1 MRIKGSSLRVLI
13 LAVLLAAAAV
23 ALLLVQPG
31 ISPVA
36 GKETPA
42 GSKGIGAVP
51 QRVVS
56 QSGSVAGDRAALV
69 AFYHATNGNKWR
81 RAKSVGWLTDAPLDK
96 WYGVDTDRNGRVTEL
111 DLTES
116 GLTGYIPAELGN
128 LSNLTALYL
137 DYNRL
142 SGPLPVELGNL
153 SNLTALYLHD
163 NRLSG
168 PLSPSLG
175 GLINL
180 TELDLVNNQFT
191 GWIPPELGGLINM
204 SVVWLAGNEWVGC
217 IPDALRDVPLNDL
230 EVLGLD
236 FCDALPAVPSFV
248 GGNNFLVKLKWEPS
262 SDVDGHLV
270 HVYRILEPEEPIREV
285 YLSAD
290 AVEATVALLGGKTY
304 EFEVCAYT
312 GSPSLQPSCD
322 WSGRKIFSVGEQ
334 EFITTLLIT
343 LREDLE
349 VVYLMDTSGS
359 MSGEKINKLKQALAC
374 IRDRGAEEGDR
385 PDNDE
390 CDLEHVPVVQNTRA
404 ALVDFDSRSRV
415 VFNLTETGS
424 GSWIEEWN
432 DGIASL
438 HAGGGTNMY
447 SALQFASD
455 MLPDTSV
462 CPTPDSCREREIV
475 LMSDGLA
482 GDSHLATSTIKALQA
497 KGIVVRTF
505 AFGFGREADDAALRY
520 IANETGGHFTPAK

>member
-1 MRIKGSSLRVLI
+1 MRIKASSLRVPI

-31 ISPVA
+31 ISPVV

-51 QRVVS
+51 QRVVA
-56 QSGSVAGDRAALV
+56 QSGSVAEDRAALV

-204 SVVWLAGNEWVGC
+204 SVVWLAGNGVGRMHTRRFARC
-217 IPDALRDVPLNDL
+217 AAQRPRSLGAGFLR
-230 EVLGLD
+230 
-236 FCDALPAVPSFV
+236 
-248 GGNNFLVKLKWEPS
+248 
-262 SDVDGHLV
+262 
-270 HVYRILEPEEPIREV
+270 R
-285 YLSAD
+285 
-290 AVEATVALLGGKTY
+290 
-304 EFEVCAYT
+304 
-312 GSPSLQPSCD
+312 
-322 WSGRKIFSVGEQ
+322 
-334 EFITTLLIT
+334 
-343 LREDLE
+343 
-349 VVYLMDTSGS
+349 
-359 MSGEKINKLKQALAC
+359 LA
-374 IRDRGAEEGDR
+374 RR
-385 PDNDE
+385 PQL
-390 CDLEHVPVVQNTRA
+390 CWRQ
-404 ALVDFDSRSRV
+404 
-415 VFNLTETGS
+415 
-424 GSWIEEWN
+424 
-432 DGIASL
+432 
-438 HAGGGTNMY
+438 
-447 SALQFASD
+447 
-455 MLPDTSV
+455 
-462 CPTPDSCREREIV
+462 
-475 LMSDGLA
+475 
-482 GDSHLATSTIKALQA
+482 
-497 KGIVVRTF
+497 
-505 AFGFGREADDAALRY
+505 
-520 IANETGGHFTPAK
+520 